1 MRHYLDKLTNQLTM
15 YRLMLY
21 LLSIMAGIAL
31 MLAFVDVLQF
41 NPLSM
46 LIGLILLVGTSV
58 VVNYLFSYMFSVRA
72 HGESALISALILFFI
87 FSPPRTPSSFVVMIL
102 VAAIAMASKYLLVW
116 RSRHIF
122 NPSAIAAVISGLI
135 GLQYASWWVATGPLI
150 PVTLLLGALI
160 LYKTRRLKMGALYV
174 GVSILV
180 ILLVTALGGRSPSE
194 VLPLIFTS
202 WPLLFFAAFML
213 SEPLTLP
220 PRKYQRYI
228 LAGGVAILANAHLAL
243 LGVSFT
249 PEIALVIGNIA
260 AFFCGQRGALR
271 FTFLSRRQLAKD
283 QVEYIFTANRRLKFL
298 PGQYIELQLPHKKAD
313 ARGSRRMFTIISSP
327 GESELRIATRHYH
340 PSSTYKKALL
350 HAAIDAKLSATGI
363 YGDFILPADSS
374 QKLLLIAGG
383 IGITPFYAHLQSLL
397 AKGEKR
403 NGVLLYSV
411 RSKEDAVYEE
421 ILLAKEHGI
430 QTHIITKPIDAELM
444 RRYVSDITERHV
456 YISGPPA
463 MVDDTSELVRQH
475 DVKTVTRDYFSGY

>member
-1 MRHYLDKLTNQLTM
+1 M

-21 LLSIMAGIAL
+21 LLGAMAGIAL
-31 MLAFVDVLQF
+31 LLAFIDVLQF

-58 VVNYLFSYMFSVRA
+58 IVNYLFAYIFSVRA

-87 FSPPRTPSSFVVMIL
+87 FSPPRTPSSFIIMIL

-116 RSRHIF
+116 RSRHVF

-150 PVTLLLGALI
+150 PITLLFGALI

-174 GVSILV
+174 GVSIFV
-180 ILLVTALGGRSPSE
+180 ILLVTALDGRSPLE
-194 VLPLIFTS
+194 VLPLILTS
-202 WPLLFFAAFML
+202 WPLLFFAGFML

-220 PRKYQRYI
+220 PRKYQRYV
-228 LAGGVAILANAHLAL
+228 LAVGVAILANAHIAL

-249 PEIALVIGNIA
+249 PEIALAIGNIA

-283 QVEYIFTANRRLKFL
+283 QVEYIFTANRRLRFL
-298 PGQYIELQLPHKKAD
+298 PGQYIELQLPQKKAD
-313 ARGSRRMFTIISSP
+313 ARGSRRMFTIISTP

-350 HAAIDAKLSATGI
+350 HAPIEAKLSATGI
-363 YGDFILPADSS
+363 YGDFVLPTDTS

-403 NGVLLYSV
+403 DGVLLYSV
-411 RSKEDAVYEE
+411 RSKDDVVYKEV
-421 ILLAKEHGI
+421 LLAKEHGI
-430 QTHIITKPIDAELM
+430 QTHIIVGTIDPALLKK
-444 RRYVSDITERHV
+444 YVPDIAERHV

-463 MVDDTSELVRQH
+463 MVGDTSELVRH
-475 DVKTVTRDYFSGY
+475 HGARAIVRDYFSGY